1 MEDFKE
7 DNNYNDINSCTKKN
21 KVKKKS
27 NIKMKS
33 IENNLSQG
41 NNKKFIFIL
50 KKSLDLSKGLNY
62 NNRENRDEIENHS
75 GNDNYLNCINKMINL
90 FEKEINKRLGFVKF
104 YELYK
109 FIIEFKG
116 KIENKIQSEFILNEE
131 LINSIDNLLNYY
143 KIIDNKL
150 KESPK
155 KSYSIENLDD
165 IKTNENYLANS
176 NEKIKSKKNESNLK
190 IIKKDKTEKNN
201 EKQDK
206 DRDKNKEKEKDKNQP
221 KLNLFFKKS
230 NINEAIQVT
239 NMKDIQENIQNF
251 NEIISE
257 NENNILNEILIPNIN
272 NIIYNNRNTNN
283 YIKEL
288 KDYFISKKEVI
299 PFIKIQKI
307 NKENNLRRYIFIEG
321 SLLNEYRNIFNKKS
335 NIINGRCPCKQDNII
350 IDYDLD
356 SEEEFQELNG
366 EDVESKINNEE
377 QEEEES
383 IDGEDEDKW
392 IVSDGHISE
401 EEEDNNK
408 IKKEFK
414 IENDN
419 LINSIID
426 LRNNYQKPIVINF
439 CQDLNKKRINI
450 DKNEFSMTNEIISD
464 FKISQLKSILEIKL
478 FNKKDYKL
486 QLEIDIEKEKYESLS
501 FPLRNN
507 RKDKEIQNTDFDEY
521 LNEII
526 KIVHFSFENNK
537 DILKEEVY
545 KQFKPQ
551 KKKELDLFFNNNVI
565 KTKCLKT
572 NQRMF
577 VIKKN
582 ILEKSNLSQND
593 LNNLYDKKKTI
604 FIIKEEE
611 ELKILRNKIKS
622 NDDELTYGFENN
634 NINNDIVVKAE
645 NEEIMNKIKIKEK
658 KINLLKGI
666 INEKNKKTKKEKII
680 FLNKENEDN
689 KCLKIKRNRKHIKKI
704 IGENNSKDIIDN
716 NINMNNNNIVV
727 LLNEMNQNIE
737 RENKIKINNIKVR
750 RKNIENDKQNNNENK
765 KV

>member
-7 DNNYNDINSCTKKN
+7 DNNNDINSYTKKN
-21 KVKKKS
+21 KEKKKS

-33 IENNLSQG
+33 IENYLSGG
-41 NNKKFIFIL
+41 NNKKFIYLL
-50 KKSLDLSKGLNY
+50 KKSLDLSKSLKY
-62 NNRENRDEIENHS
+62 NKENSDGIESYS
-75 GNDNYLNCINKMINL
+75 GNDYLQCINKMINL

-109 FIIEFKG
+109 FIIELKG
-116 KIENKIQSEFILNEE
+116 KIENKIQSELLLNEE
-131 LINSIDNLLNYY
+131 LINSIDSLLNYY
-143 KIIDNKL
+143 KIIDNKF
-150 KESPK
+150 KESLK
-155 KSYSIENLDD
+155 KSNSNENLDN
-165 IKTNENYLANS
+165 IKMNESILNS
-176 NEKIKSKKNESNLK
+176 NEKIKGKKNESNLK
-190 IIKKDKTEKNN
+190 NLKKEKTEKNN

-206 DRDKNKEKEKDKNQP
+206 ERDKNKEKDKDKNQP

-230 NINEAIQVT
+230 NINEAIQAT
-239 NMKDIQENIQNF
+239 NFKDIQENIQNF
-251 NEIISE
+251 NETISE
-257 NENNILNEILIPNIN
+257 NENNNLNEILIPNIN
-272 NIIYNNRNTNN
+272 NFIYNNKNTNN

-288 KDYFISKKEVI
+288 KEYFISKKEVI
-299 PFIKIQKI
+299 PFSKNQKL
-307 NKENNLRRYIFIEG
+307 NKENNFRRYIFIEG
-321 SLLNEYRNIFNKKS
+321 SLLNDYRNIFNKKS

-366 EDVESKINNEE
+366 EDVESIINNEE

-392 IVSDGHISE
+392 MVSDGHISE
-401 EEEDNNK
+401 DEEDNDK

-419 LINSIID
+419 LINSVID

-439 CQDLNKKRINI
+439 FQDLNNKRTNI
-450 DKNEFSMTNEIISD
+450 DERNEYSMTNEIISD
-464 FKISQLKSILEIKL
+464 FKISQLKSFLEIKL

-486 QLEIDIEKEKYESLS
+486 QLELEIEKEKYES

-507 RKDKEIQNTDFDEY
+507 QKDKEIQNTDFDEY

-537 DILKEEVY
+537 DVLKEEVY

-572 NQRMF
+572 HQRMF
-577 VIKKN
+577 VIKRN
-582 ILEKSNLSQND
+582 ILEKSHLSQND
-593 LNNLYDKKKTI
+593 LNNLYEIKKNI
-604 FIIKEEE
+604 YIIKEEE
-611 ELKILRNKIKS
+611 ELKILKSKIKS
-622 NDDELTYGFENN
+622 NDYGFENKS
-634 NINNDIVVKAE
+634 INDDIVVKAE
-645 NEEIMNKIKIKEK
+645 NEEIVNKIKIKEK

-666 INEKNKKTKKEKII
+666 IHEKNKKIKKDKII
-680 FLNKENEDN
+680 CKNKENED
-689 KCLKIKRNRKHIKKI
+689 KCLKKKRNRKHIKKI
-704 IGENNSKDIIDN
+704 IGENNSNEIIDHN
-716 NINMNNNNIVV
+716 NNLNMNNNNIVV
-727 LLNEMNQNIE
+727 LLNEMNQNIK

-750 RKNIENDKQNNNENK
+750 RKNIENEKQNNNEKK